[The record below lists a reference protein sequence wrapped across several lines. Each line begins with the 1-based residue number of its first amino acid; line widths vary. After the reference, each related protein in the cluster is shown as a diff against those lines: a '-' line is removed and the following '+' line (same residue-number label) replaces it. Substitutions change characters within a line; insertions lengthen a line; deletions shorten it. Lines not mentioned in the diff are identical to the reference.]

1 MKRKR
6 IRVSLSRLTVI
17 ALGLLV
23 GSTSA
28 ARAEGPHA
36 EGHHHKPCSNAT
48 LNGSYGYYRT
58 GPILGDGGQ
67 LAAVGIFTY
76 DGIGGTVGTE
86 SVNRNGD
93 VSLDEGG
100 TGFYLVN
107 PDCTGSLLNQDGEEY
122 SRLVIMNDGATI
134 YLLSENNPVYV
145 VATRIDKN

>member
-1 MKRKR
+1 MARKQV
-6 IRVSLSRLTVI
+6 RVALSGLPVI

-23 GSTSA
+23 GLTSA
-28 ARAEGPHA
+28 ALAEGPRPD
-36 EGHHHKPCSNAT
+36 GHHHKPCTIAT
-48 LNGSYGYYRT
+48 LDGSYGYYRT

-76 DGIGGTVGTE
+76 DGKGGTVGTE

-93 VSLDEGG
+93 VSLDEGS

-107 PDCTGSLLNQDGEEY
+107 PDCTGSLLNEDGEEY
-122 SRLVIMNDGATI
+122 SRLVIMNDGATTSI
-134 YLLSENNPVYV
+134 LSENNPIYV

>member
-1 MKRKR
+1 MERKQSP
-6 IRVSLSRLTVI
+6 VSVSRLAVL

-23 GSTSA
+23 GSTFA
-28 ARAEGPHA
+28 ALAEGPHPEA
-36 EGHHHKPCSNAT
+36 HHHKPCSLAT

-76 DGIGGTVGTE
+76 DGNGGTVGTE
-86 SVNRNGD
+86 TVNRNGD
-93 VSLDEGG
+93 VSFEGG

-107 PDCTGSLLNQDGEEY
+107 TDCTGSLLNQDGEEY
-122 SRLVIMNDGATI
+122 SRLVVMNDGETI
-134 YLLSENNPVYV
+134 YLVSENNPIYV